1 MPLCCSAICASCNM
15 HIGVSTGVNKRNV
28 KDTFLASRHER
39 HDVSVFGDAG
49 ATRTVAPTLHCWSAG
64 GTISLE
70 LMRRR
75 VVRRR
80 RGRCQWGGTGLG
92 RSCVLRVATCY
103 DQVTKIRSAR
113 CRDARTTMQVPL
125 FTRLSIVAF
134 DQVS

>member
-80 RGRCQWGGTGLG
+80 GGGAADGAALG
-92 RSCVLRVATCY
+92 WVAAAFGSHVVGT
-103 DQVTKIRSAR
+103 V
-113 CRDARTTMQVPL
+113 RDGAVVP
-125 FTRLSIVAF
+125 FE
-134 DQVS
+134 